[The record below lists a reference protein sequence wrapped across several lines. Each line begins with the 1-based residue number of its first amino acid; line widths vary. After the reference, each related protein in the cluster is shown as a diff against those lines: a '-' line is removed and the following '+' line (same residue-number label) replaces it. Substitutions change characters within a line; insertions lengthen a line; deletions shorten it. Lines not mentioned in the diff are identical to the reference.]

1 MCSKQGYIS
10 YDNGGSFLQ
19 AGSASGTS
27 VKQGSQTGL
36 PEDSSDVVYRLGR
49 IAEEARAELA
59 VTPNAV
65 GAADVSVYTAVEP
78 AKACAMPGSAF
89 GSVAATPSD
98 TGGPVALVVAR
109 GRMAKKTI
117 LAAQDAGLHV
127 CAVYTDDKP
136 AESYLKLADEKAS
149 LGEHF
154 AEALFSNSYAVLE
167 AAHACKAQVV
177 LLCEDAIAL
186 SRVDTFLAR
195 ANAEGIRVF
204 TPLGD
209 SPQLGWVLCTTD
221 KDLAGRGSWRTCKH
235 CKLKFDSASL
245 AAGHYVCPSCGE
257 YLRMNSNERI
267 NDTLDAG
274 SFEEWDR
281 VIAETDPLKFPGY
294 LDKLE
299 AQREKSGLEEA
310 VRTGCGTI
318 AGLKVAIGIME
329 STFFMGSMGNVV
341 GEKVT
346 RLFERATEQHLP
358 VIIFTASG
366 GARMQEGL
374 VSLMQMAKTSCALE
388 RHAAARLPYISVIT
402 DPTTGGVTASFAM
415 DGDVIIAEPHA
426 LIGFAGQRVIRDTI
440 RQELPEGFQTAEFAL
455 EHGLIDAIVERGR
468 LRGTLAHILAVH
480 KATSFNVRP
489 DDPSSGEQDI
499 LVSYEA
505 VCENLEHGSAT
516 YNTVTFGNLKP
527 EEMTVEEEQ
536 VWDKL
541 RRQVMATIAPDG
553 LRSPASKRLHR
564 AITEGSFDAEGGV
577 SLEVGS
583 EAEEG
588 AVQAASA
595 ASAGEGTSASSG
607 VAAAV
612 AGVAAAVASAVS
624 PKSEDNPAW
633 QSVQLARNVH
643 RPTAISYIRDFVDG
657 FIELHGDRTFA
668 DDGAIIGGIGW
679 IGGRPVT
686 VIGQEK
692 GENLNER
699 IRRNFGC
706 PQPEGYRK
714 ALRLMRQAEKFG
726 RPVVCLVDT
735 QGAYC
740 GTEAEERGQGGA
752 IAENLVAMAGL
763 KVPVVTV
770 LLGEGGSG
778 GALALAVAN
787 RVAMQEHAV
796 YSVLSPE
803 GFASILWKDRTR
815 APEAAAVMK
824 MSAAESYELG
834 IIDAVVSEGA
844 GPAHENPSVA
854 KENVRDY
861 VIGALDELCDMSV
874 DELLDQRYKRFRKF

>member
-1 MCSKQGYIS
+1 MKFNKQDYITF
-10 YDNGGSFLQ
+10 DNEGSFKQEAAPVEQ
-19 AGSASGTS
+19 AVSDAASST
-27 VKQGSQTGL
+27 
-36 PEDSSDVVYRLGR
+36 DADVVYRLGR
-49 IAEEARAELA
+49 ICEEARADMN
-59 VTPNAV
+59 TSPNAL
-65 GAADVSVYTAVEP
+65 GATDMSVYTQVEP
-78 AKACAMPGSAF
+78 GRAQSLPTHDGGDVIAQ
-89 GSVAATPSD
+89 D
-98 TGGPVALVVAR
+98 GPVALVVAR

-117 LAAQDAGLHV
+117 LACQDVGFSV
-127 CAVYTDDKP
+127 CAAYTQDCRGE
-136 AESYLKLADEKAS
+136 AHLKLADSKVS
-149 LGEHF
+149 LGE
-154 AEALFSNSYAVLE
+154 AYTDALFSNSYAVLE
-167 AAHACKAQVV
+167 AAHACKASVI
-177 LLCEDAIAL
+177 LLGEEAEPL
-186 SRVDTFLAR
+186 STVDTFLSR

-204 TPLGD
+204 TSLGD
-209 SPQLGWVLCTTD
+209 SPQLGWILCTTD
-221 KDLAGRGSWRTCKH
+221 KDAAGFGSWRTCRH

-245 AAGHYVCPSCGE
+245 AAGHYVCPSCGG
-257 YLRMNSNERI
+257 YLRMNSTERI
-267 NDTLDAG
+267 NDLLDAG

-281 VIAETDPLKFPGY
+281 VIAETDPLNFPGY
-294 LDKLE
+294 RDKLE

-310 VRTGCGTI
+310 VRTGEGTI
-318 AGLKVAIGIME
+318 AGLRVAIGIME

-346 RLFERATEQHLP
+346 RLFERATELRLP

-374 VSLMQMAKTSCALE
+374 VSLMQMAKTSCALQ
-388 RHAAARLPYISVIT
+388 RHGEAHLPYISVIT

-415 DGDVIIAEPHA
+415 DGDVIISEPHA

-455 EHGLIDAIVERGR
+455 EHGLIDAIVEREE
-468 LRGTLAHILAVH
+468 LRATLAHILAVH
-480 KATSFNVRP
+480 KATSMQVRP
-489 DDPSSGEQDI
+489 TDAKAGASDI

-505 VCENLEHGSAT
+505 VRDNLAHGTAT
-516 YNTVTFGNLKP
+516 YNTVTFGNLAP

-541 RRQVMATIAPDG
+541 RRSVMSSLVPES
-553 LRSPASKRLHR
+553 LRSPAQKRLER
-564 AITEGSFDAEGGV
+564 AIAEGSFDAEGGA
-577 SLEVGS
+577 SLEV
-583 EAEEG
+583 EAGQGDG
-588 AVQAASA
+588 AGP
-595 ASAGEGTSASSG
+595 AGEEASG
-607 VAAAV
+607 MGAAKAAV
-612 AGVAAAVASAVS
+612 AGVAAAVVSAVS
-624 PKSEDNPAW
+624 GGEDDNRAW
-633 QSVQLARNVH
+633 RSVQLARNVH
-643 RPTAISYIRDFVDG
+643 RPTAIAYIRSFVDG
-657 FIELHGDRTFA
+657 FVELHGDRAFA
-668 DDGAIIGGIGW
+668 DDGAIVGGIGW
-679 IGGRPVT
+679 IDGRAVT

-824 MSAAESYELG
+824 MSAAESLELG
-834 IIDAVVSEGA
+834 IIDAVVSEGK
-844 GPAHENPSVA
+844 GPAHENPEDA
-854 KENVRDY
+854 KANVRDY
-861 VIGALDELCDMSV
+861 IATTLDELCGMTS
-874 DELLDQRYKRFRKF
+874 DELLEQRYQRFRKF

>member
-10 YDNGGSFLQ
+10 FDNGGSFLQ
-19 AGSASGTS
+19 KETS
-27 VKQGSQTGL
+27 PATSLKRAVQDVPS
-36 PEDSSDVVYRLGR
+36 EDSLDVVYRLGR
-49 IAEEARAELA
+49 IAEEARADMA

-65 GAADVSVYTAVEP
+65 GATDMSVYTAVEP
-78 AKACAMPGSAF
+78 AKACAMPGSTY
-89 GSVAATPSD
+89 GSDAQPAACA
-98 TGGPVALVVAR
+98 GNPVALVVAR

-117 LAAQDAGLHV
+117 LAAQDAGLLA

-136 AESYLKLADEKAS
+136 ADSHLKLADRKVS
-149 LGEHF
+149 LGERF
-154 AEALFSNSYAVLE
+154 SEALFSNSYAILE
-167 AAHACKAQVV
+167 AAHESNAQVV
-177 LLCEDAIAL
+177 LLCEESIAL
-186 SRVDTFLAR
+186 AKVDTFLAR

-209 SPQLGWVLCTTD
+209 SPQFGWVLCTTD
-221 KDLAGRGSWRTCKH
+221 KDLASRGSWRTCKH

-245 AAGHYVCPSCGE
+245 AAGHYVCPGCGE
-257 YLRMNSNERI
+257 YLRMDSNERI

-281 VIAETDPLKFPGY
+281 VIAETDPLRFPGY

-388 RHAAARLPYISVIT
+388 RHSAAHLPYISVIT

-415 DGDVIIAEPHA
+415 DGDIIISEPHA

-455 EHGLIDAIVERGR
+455 EHGLIDAIVDRDQ

-480 KATSFNVRP
+480 KATSLNVR
-489 DDPSSGEQDI
+489 SEGLGAGEQDI
-499 LVSYEA
+499 LVSYQA
-505 VCENLEHGSAT
+505 VCDNLEHGSAT

-536 VWDKL
+536 MWDKL

-564 AITEGSFDAEGGV
+564 AIAEGSFDAEGGV
-577 SLEVGS
+577 SLEVGADDVA
-583 EAEEG
+583 EAAE
-588 AVQAASA
+588 AADA
-595 ASAGEGTSASSG
+595 ADDAAAPSG

-624 PKSEDNPAW
+624 PAKPEDNPAW
-633 QSVQLARNVH
+633 RSVQLARNVH
-643 RPTAISYIRDFVDG
+643 RPTAISYIRNFVDG
-657 FIELHGDRTFA
+657 FIELHGDRSFA

-679 IGGRPVT
+679 VGGRAVT

-726 RPVVCLVDT
+726 RPIVCLVDT

-824 MSAAESYELG
+824 MSAAESLELG
-834 IIDAVVSEGA
+834 IIDAVVPEGA
-844 GPAHENPSVA
+844 GPAHENPEVA
-854 KENVRDY
+854 EENVRDY
-861 VIGALDELCDMSV
+861 VIGALDELCDMSA